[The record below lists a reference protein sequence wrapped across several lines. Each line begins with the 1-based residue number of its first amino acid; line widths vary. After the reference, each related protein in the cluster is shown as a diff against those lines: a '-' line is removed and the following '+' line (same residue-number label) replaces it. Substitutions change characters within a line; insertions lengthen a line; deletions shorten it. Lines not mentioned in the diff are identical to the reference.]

1 MKKELGKLGENLA
14 ADYLIQK
21 GYKILARNYYT
32 RYGEIDIICKKDD
45 ILVLV
50 EVKTRQ
56 NLNYG
61 EPEESVTGRKISHIR
76 KAATIY
82 LSQADVFYDEIR
94 FDVISILIK
103 EKQHEIKHIKNAF

>member
-1 MKKELGKLGENLA
+1 MGRLGEKLA

-21 GYKILARNYYT
+21 GYKVLARNYYT
-32 RYGEIDIICKKDD
+32 RYGEVDIICKKDD

-56 NLNYG
+56 NLSYG
-61 EPEESVTGRKISHIR
+61 EPEEAVTWRKINHLK
-76 KAATIY
+76 KAAVIY